1 LHARGSGWW
10 LWNLGGKTMLDLMVI
25 DVGPMVRRLESGR
38 RDLDTSLASL
48 QVELS
53 VLPTMLMVEDVVEAI
68 VGTALAAPAPS
79 PATP

>member
-1 LHARGSGWW
+1 
-10 LWNLGGKTMLDLMVI
+10 
-25 DVGPMVRRLESGR
+25 MVRRLESGR

-53 VLPTMLMVEDVVEAI
+53 VLPTMLIFEDVVEAI